1 PRRRPRQRDA
11 DARRAERVGDSGD
24 DPLDDL
30 QARVDEDDPSAH
42 RVHVGAQAAPDGGL
56 RRDRTSHRLPG
67 RSPDQPRARRP
78 PDRPAQPLARALPA
92 CGRGRPHRERPQRE
106 GLLRGAHAH
115 CGPATGDGVEARLRL
130 TSYSSLPDDYSP
142 AEAGALTMRAARL
155 HELGG
160 APVVDEVDAPEGS
173 NVVAVSAAALNPVDI
188 AIGNGRFY
196 GGSPETP

>member
-1 PRRRPRQRDA
+1 
-11 DARRAERVGDSGD
+11 
-24 DPLDDL
+24 
-30 QARVDEDDPSAH
+30 
-42 RVHVGAQAAPDGGL
+42 
-56 RRDRTSHRLPG
+56 
-67 RSPDQPRARRP
+67 
-78 PDRPAQPLARALPA
+78 
-92 CGRGRPHRERPQRE
+92 QRE

-173 NVVAVSAAALNPVDI
+173 NVVAVSAAALTPVDI

-196 GGSPETP
+196 GGSPETPYVIGSEAVGTAPDGRRVWFRTNAAVAEQAVASPGQTYDVPDGVDDANALACGIAGVTGWLAVAWRAKVTPDDTVLVLGASGTVG